1 MSVNIRKLF
10 IFLFIA
16 MAICS
21 VLHGQTVLSNQP
33 EQDCFGAIPIC
44 NTTYSTTSSY
54 SGSGIIPNEINI
66 NYSCLSSGEKNDV
79 WYLFRTH
86 SAGYISFTITPVNP
100 QDDYDWAVFNITHTS
115 CSNIYNDPSMEVSC
129 NYDANIG
136 CNGVTGPNGNQG
148 PCGQTESVISVQ
160 ANEIYL
166 INISNYSSSQSGYTI
181 DFGEST
187 ATIFD
192 TLPPRALND
201 TLSCTQTSVKII
213 FNEPVACSSLTFSG
227 SDFAIADNSGN
238 KIFPQSITYVG
249 CDSLH
254 PYITEAEIF
263 LNVPLSNSAVYY
275 LLAANGSDQNTIADL
290 CGNFV
295 SAEDTLATFV
305 MVNNLSVDLGSD
317 VYTCP
322 SAELP
327 LLYSP
332 STSATGY
339 NWYHNGVLADTTVY
353 YHPNDTGQYILY
365 AYSGSMCF
373 AFDTLVIHTLPSLQ
387 VSLSGNHLV
396 CEGQPL
402 PTLTAAVSDS
412 SASISWFENGLPVA
426 SDTSQYQPAQTG
438 FISVTAEASGYCT
451 STATAMVTTATAT
464 APEITGQSLCRGSSA
479 VLNVTNTGEG
489 NLIWIFQN
497 DTLEVNKN
505 SITVTAEGNYIV
517 VYTDSNGCTNSDS
530 LSVHTVDVPSEPQ
543 IFCPE
548 LSTNGNTFTWQP
560 VFAESLLLS
569 TDGGFNILTLAGNIT
584 SYTTSASVRSIQL
597 TSANGQCHSQTVES
611 PQCEVY
617 ITHLLS
623 PNSADR
629 YFTISGL
636 ETPVSL
642 NVYDAQ
648 GNQVYSKADYQNN
661 WYAPQMRQ
669 GMYFYS
675 IKAGKA
681 HYLSG
686 KLLILK

>member
-1 MSVNIRKLF
+1 MCH
-10 IFLFIA
+10 A
-16 MAICS
+16 
-21 VLHGQTVLSNQP
+21 LHGQQVLSNQP

-44 NTTYSTTSSY
+44 NATYSTTASY
-54 SGSGIIPNEINI
+54 SGSGQIPNEIN
-66 NYSCLSSGEKNDV
+66 NSYSCLSSGEKNDV

-100 QDDYDWAVFNITHTS
+100 QDDYDWAVFNITHSS

-148 PCGQTESVISVQ
+148 SCGQTESVINVQ
-160 ANEIYL
+160 ADEIYL

-192 TLPPRALND
+192 TIPPSAKND
-201 TLSCTQTSVKII
+201 TLNCTQTSVKII
-213 FNEPVACSSLTFSG
+213 FNEPIACSSLTFSG
-227 SDFAIADNSGN
+227 SDFALADNSGN
-238 KIFPQSITYVG
+238 KIYPQSITYTG
-249 CDSLH
+249 CDSMH

-263 LNVPLSNSAVYY
+263 LNTPLANSSVYY
-275 LLAANGSDQNTIADL
+275 LLAVAGNDQNTIADL
-290 CGNFV
+290 CGNYA

-305 MVNNLSVDLGSD
+305 MVNNLTVDLGSD

-332 STSATGY
+332 STSATTY

-353 YHPNDTGQYILY
+353 YQPNDTGQYILY
-365 AYSGSMCF
+365 AYSGNMCF
-373 AFDTLVIHTLPSLQ
+373 ASDTLVIHTLPALQ
-387 VSLSGNHLV
+387 VSLSGNYLV

-402 PTLTAAVSDS
+402 PLLTATVSDS
-412 SASISWFENGLPVA
+412 SASLSWFENGLTVA
-426 SDTSQYQPAQTG
+426 SDTSHYQPMQTG

-451 STATAMVTTATAT
+451 STATVMVANAAVAT
-464 APEITGQSLCRGSSA
+464 PEISGQSLCRGSSA
-479 VLNVTNTGEG
+479 VLQTTVPGEG
-489 NLIWIFQN
+489 NLIWFFQN
-497 DTLEVNKN
+497 DTVAVNKT
-505 SITVTAEGNYIV
+505 SVTVTAEGTYSV

-530 LSVHTVDVPSEPQ
+530 LAVHTVDVPTEPQ
-543 IFCPE
+543 IFCPQ
-548 LSTNGNTFTWQP
+548 LSTNGNTFTWQA
-560 VFAESLLLS
+560 VVADSLLLS
-569 TDGGFNILTLAGNIT
+569 TDGGFTFLSLAGNTT
-584 SYTTSASVRSIQL
+584 SYTTSSSVRSIQL
-597 TSANGQCHSQTVES
+597 TAANEQCHSQTAES

-623 PNSADR
+623 PNSSDR

-636 ETPVSL
+636 ESPVSL
-642 NVYDAQ
+642 NVYDTE
-648 GNQVYSKADYQNN
+648 GHQVYSKADYQNN

-686 KLLILK
+686 KLFILK